1 MIPVFHYTWGKKASN
16 NHKNKQT
23 KNKQLVAKYKLNVQK
38 KTGRGQEN
46 YNVTVEPRYNEG
58 PKDCHIKVLFHIIL
72 FYFYWGKEIVC
83 YTEDFIISRLHCI
96 IVADENQP
104 YV

>member
-38 KTGRGQEN
+38 NWPWARKLQCNSGTS
-46 YNVTVEPRYNEG
+46 
-58 PKDCHIKVLFHIIL
+58 I
-72 FYFYWGKEIVC
+72 
-83 YTEDFIISRLHCI
+83 
-96 IVADENQP
+96 
-104 YV
+104 

>member
-38 KTGRGQEN
+38 K
-46 YNVTVEPRYNEG
+46 
-58 PKDCHIKVLFHIIL
+58 LAM
-72 FYFYWGKEIVC
+72 GKK
-83 YTEDFIISRLHCI
+83 TTM
-96 IVADENQP
+96 
-104 YV
+104 